1 MRWNILAWSAV
12 ILLAGDPAAAQVAA
26 NPFDTGVDVRI
37 GRRVFGQ
44 RCARCH
50 GQDAKGNDETGTPDL
65 TAGAMRN
72 ASTPEGVFRVI
83 RDGVAGTAM
92 LPINPETPDTTVWQL
107 VAYIDS
113 LRSDAEDVDL
123 PGDAAAGRAVYA
135 GKGDCARCHMLGGQG
150 GRLGPDLTGVGRR
163 RDPEELK
170 SALLDPDRDVAPRWW
185 TVRVTRQD
193 GSVVEG
199 FRMSE
204 DTFSLRIIDNEAN
217 LWAFGKSNVREF
229 ERITS
234 STMPSYAETLTP
246 GEVDDLVAYL
256 FTYRRER

>member
-1 MRWNILAWSAV
+1 MRWHILVWSAV
-12 ILLAGDPAAAQVAA
+12 ILFAGDTRAAQDAA

-44 RCARCH
+44 RCASCH
-50 GQDAKGNDETGTPDL
+50 GQDAKGNDETGAPDL

-83 RDGVAGTAM
+83 RNGVAGTAM
-92 LPINPETPDTTVWQL
+92 LPINPQTSDQTVWQL

-113 LRSDAEDVDL
+113 LRSDSRDVDL

-135 GKGDCARCHMLGGQG
+135 GKGDCASCHMRGGQG
-150 GRLGPDLTGVGRR
+150 GRQGPDLTGVRHR
-163 RDPEELK
+163 RDPDELR

-199 FRMSE
+199 FRMGE
-204 DTFSLRIIDNEAN
+204 DTFSLRIIDSEAN
-217 LWAFGKSNVREF
+217 LWAFGKSDVRGF
-229 ERITS
+229 ERITT
-234 STMPSYAETLTP
+234 STMPSYADTLTP
-246 GEVDDLVAYL
+246 GEVDDLIAYL
-256 FTYRRER
+256 FEQ